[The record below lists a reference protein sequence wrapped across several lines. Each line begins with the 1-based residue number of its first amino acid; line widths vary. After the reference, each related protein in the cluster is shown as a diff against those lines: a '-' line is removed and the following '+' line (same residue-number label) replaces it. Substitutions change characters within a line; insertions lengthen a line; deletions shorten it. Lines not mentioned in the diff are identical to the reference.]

1 MQKQLIGKVS
11 NMNKVQKFF
20 KEVVKEMR
28 LVNWPNKFDIKE
40 GTVVVIVMSTI
51 VGIFLAIID
60 LVFSSLARLF
70 I

>member
-1 MQKQLIGKVS
+1 
-11 NMNKVQKFF
+11 MNKIQKFF

-40 GTVVVIVMSTI
+40 GTIVVIVMSTI
-51 VGIFLAIID
+51 VGIFLAVID